1 VARSPE
7 ISVVAPLH
15 NEAGNVQPLA
25 AQIAAALEKTGR
37 EFEII
42 LVDDASSDE
51 TWARVKQICAA
62 DARVQ
67 GIRHSRNAGQSAALW
82 TGFRHSRG
90 QIIATLDGDLQND
103 PADFPRMLDELKTC
117 DMVCGWRTKRA
128 DNFQRRISSKVARKA
143 RKLMLGVDF
152 ADTGCNLR
160 VFKRELLDHLPIFNG
175 LHRFMPVL
183 AHGFGA
189 TVKEIP
195 VQHHA
200 RHSGVSN
207 YGLGNRL
214 FRGIRDLI
222 MVSWYLRRQ
231 IPRLE
236 VERFFGGQTA
246 GGAAVNPITVN
257 AGDAAPVEFASKA
270 DYPETANR

>member
-1 VARSPE
+1 MARLPE
-7 ISVVAPLH
+7 ISVIAPLH
-15 NEAGNVQPLA
+15 NESGNVQPLA
-25 AQIAAALEKTGR
+25 SQIAEAMEKTGR
-37 EFEII
+37 PFEIV
-42 LVDDASSDE
+42 LVDDASLDD
-51 TWARVKQICAA
+51 TWLRVKQLCGI
-62 DARVQ
+62 DAHVH
-67 GIRHSRNAGQSAALW
+67 GIRHLRNAGQSAALW
-82 TGFRHSRG
+82 TGFRNSRG

-103 PADFPRMLDELKTC
+103 PADFPRMLEELKTC

-128 DNFQRRISSKVARKA
+128 DNLQRRISSKVARKA

-189 TVKEIP
+189 KVKEIP
-195 VQHHA
+195 VQHHP

-214 FRGIRDLI
+214 FRGIRDLF
-222 MVSWYLRRQ
+222 MVRWYLRRQ
-231 IPRLE
+231 IPRLQ
-236 VERFFGGQTA
+236 VERFSGDESAMVSAPGTNADVGPGRTA
-246 GGAAVNPITVN
+246 EVV
-257 AGDAAPVEFASKA
+257 PVEYSEA
-270 DYPETANR
+270 TNR